1 MRLFR
6 ALFGSPG
13 NALVSLA
20 LLLLLY
26 LVGRPLLLWALG
38 AEWRVVGE
46 NLRYFFVGQLPRE
59 MSWKAYGLLG
69 AGLLVLWGW
78 LGLLRAARLPRPG
91 VVLGVGLLLFLL
103 LLPLPVT
110 LWGGLLLSLLLSLS
124 AMALAF
130 PLGVALALGR
140 QSRLPVV
147 RLLSIVYIEA
157 VRGVPLVSLLFLA
170 FVTLPLFLP
179 EGVRLPQV
187 VRALLAFTLFAAA
200 YLAENVRGGL
210 QAIPKGQWEAAL
222 SLGLT
227 PFQALRFVV
236 LPQALRAVVPALVGQ
251 YIALFKDT
259 SLVALIGILDL
270 VGVARAVLAN
280 PQNVGLE
287 REVYLFLAL
296 VYLGVSGFFSYLG
309 RRVEAA
315 LGLGRR

>member
-1 MRLFR
+1 MSLFR
-6 ALFGSPG
+6 ALFGSLG
-13 NALVSLA
+13 NTLVSLV
-20 LLLLLY
+20 LLLLLFF
-26 LVGRPLLLWALG
+26 VGRSLFLWALE
-38 AEWRVVGE
+38 AEWRVVTD
-46 NLRYFFVGQLPRE
+46 NLRYFFLGQLPRE
-59 MSWKAYGLLG
+59 MTWRVYGLLG
-69 AGLLVLWGW
+69 AGFLVLWGW
-78 LGLLRAARLPRPG
+78 LGLLRAVRLRRPG
-91 VVLGVGLLLFLL
+91 LVLGVGLALGLFF
-103 LLPLPVT
+103 LPLPVT

-147 RLLSIVYIEA
+147 RLLSIAYIEA

-270 VGVARAVLAN
+270 MGVARAVLAN

-296 VYLGVSGFFSYLG
+296 VYLGVSGAFSYLG

-315 LGLGRR
+315 QGLGRR